1 METGL
6 FTGFQG
12 RRADPVRNGVTERP
26 LWSHIP
32 GEWELIRGER
42 PAADSQFSLLVAVCT
57 GVHLN
62 C

>member
-1 METGL
+1 MEMGL

-42 PAADSQFSLLVAVCT
+42 PAAELSVQPTRRGMHWRAS
-57 GVHLN
+57 
-62 C
+62 